1 LVHIGQPRPAGISL
15 GLVTYCDHVEIDHE
29 SGTPVW
35 RQLADFLRA
44 QIEAGD
50 IEPGKLLPSTRT
62 LMQRYGVSDGTVKRA
77 VGQLRSEGLVKTE
90 PGRGVYV
97 AGQKG

>member
-1 LVHIGQPRPAGISL
+1 M
-15 GLVTYCDHVEIDHE
+15 EIDHE

-35 RQLADFLRA
+35 RQLADFLRS
-44 QIEAGD
+44 QIHAGD

-97 AGQKG
+97 ADQKR